1 MNADPPK
8 IRCGIVGFGFIGPH
22 HADAIRRLGNV
33 EIVAVA
39 SPDIERTRTKAE
51 RFGIAKV
58 YGRYEDL
65 LEDADIEVVDIAA
78 PTYLHLPVALAAI
91 ARGKHVIVDKP
102 LALSVS
108 EAAELVEAA
117 NRAGVVNAITFN
129 YRYNPMVQQARVMIE
144 QGRLGKIHLVHGH
157 YLQDWLLE
165 ESDFSW
171 RLEPEKSGEA
181 GMLADAGSHWF
192 DLVEHVTGLRI
203 RSVLAELAT
212 VIKTRRKPVKARE
225 AFQTQGSDIT
235 EAHEVRVPDV
245 GTALLRF
252 SNGATGTFLV
262 SSLCAGHKNDLRF
275 EVHGSTASLKWLQEE
290 PNRLWMGKRG
300 EPDQVWVKDPA
311 MLDPSIRHY
320 ARLPRR

>member
-144 QGRLGKIHLVHGH
+144 QGRLERYTWFTATTCRIGCPRNPTSRGGSSRKRAVK
-157 YLQDWLLE
+157 
-165 ESDFSW
+165 
-171 RLEPEKSGEA
+171 PECSRTQ
-181 GMLADAGSHWF
+181 
-192 DLVEHVTGLRI
+192 VPIGLI
-203 RSVLAELAT
+203 
-212 VIKTRRKPVKARE
+212 
-225 AFQTQGSDIT
+225 
-235 EAHEVRVPDV
+235 
-245 GTALLRF
+245 
-252 SNGATGTFLV
+252 
-262 SSLCAGHKNDLRF
+262 
-275 EVHGSTASLKWLQEE
+275 
-290 PNRLWMGKRG
+290 LWNT
-300 EPDQVWVKDPA
+300 
-311 MLDPSIRHY
+311 
-320 ARLPRR
+320 